1 MGLSFTTIVRTS
13 KQQIIINLSK
23 IMKKFINVF
32 IFLLA
37 LITPIVTTIKSIQFD
52 QNCGG
57 YLKQAA
63 DANSVELA
71 EQRLNLAIDYVEKHE
86 LTSGYTS
93 VLWNTEDENV
103 GYWYNNLKQ
112 CQKELANTKNNS
124 TLENTNVLMKLRES
138 LTDVSDTGTS
148 LTIPFGISRYPN
160 NQLYALLNIISG
172 IILFIF
178 CFTIFK
184 PYA

>member
-1 MGLSFTTIVRTS
+1 MKTFI
-13 KQQIIINLSK
+13 K
-23 IMKKFINVF
+23 IF

-37 LITPIVTTIKSIQFD
+37 LIMPILTTMKSIQFD

-71 EQRLNLAIDYVEKHE
+71 EQRLNLAIDYIEEHK

-93 VLWNTEDENV
+93 ILWNTEDENIE
-103 GYWYNNLKQ
+103 YWYNNLKQ
-112 CQKELANTKNNS
+112 CQKELADTKNNS

-138 LTDVSDTGTS
+138 LTDVNNEGTS

-160 NQLYALLNIISG
+160 NLLYAIFNTISG
-172 IILFIF
+172 IILCIF
-178 CFTIFK
+178 CFITFK
-184 PYA
+184 RYA

>member
-1 MGLSFTTIVRTS
+1 MKTFIS
-13 KQQIIINLSK
+13 II
-23 IMKKFINVF
+23 

-37 LITPIVTTIKSIQFD
+37 LVTPTVTIIKSVQFD
-52 QNCGG
+52 QDCGG

-71 EQRLNLAIDYVEKHE
+71 EQRLNLAIDYIEKHE

-112 CQKELANTKNNS
+112 CQKELADTKNNS

-138 LTDVSDTGTS
+138 LTDANQNGTS
-148 LTIPFGISRYPN
+148 LTIPYGISRYPHN
-160 NQLYALLNIISG
+160 LLYAVFNILSG
-172 IILFIF
+172 IILLIFGFIGLSK
-178 CFTIFK
+178 CNL
-184 PYA
+184 

>member
-1 MGLSFTTIVRTS
+1 
-13 KQQIIINLSK
+13 
-23 IMKKFINVF
+23 MKKFIKIF

-37 LITPIVTTIKSIQFD
+37 LVTPIITTIKSIQFD

-71 EQRLNLAIDYVEKHE
+71 EQRLNLAINYIEKHE

-103 GYWYNNLKQ
+103 EYWYNNLKQ
-112 CQKELANTKNNS
+112 CQRELANTKNNS

-138 LTDVSDTGTS
+138 LTDVNNNDTS

-160 NQLYALLNIISG
+160 NLLYAIFNTISG
-172 IILFIF
+172 IILYIF
-178 CFTIFK
+178 GFTILK
-184 PYA
+184 RYA